1 MFEPPA
7 GVWAAQCPFCGKQV
21 EVPQMRAGSAQPE
34 FRKRVRKGPGWWPVV
49 RSHLPGWTNLA
60 LSAVFLMLLTSAL
73 IQAWLAA
80 HEKRTS
86 DAFERAVE
94 SWNKA
99 IAGGNAAETVKSAD
113 RLLLMLKTDSA
124 RELAAARGLQETDVA
139 TRRKTAARADW
150 ERRFEA
156 AIELSPEASFADLS
170 DLFGLAKS
178 DPDLSSQAP
187 LAAEAWAKRRAEV
200 MRTAMAQVAAALE
213 KGESAS
219 AWKSLKTA
227 ESFLVRTMDQNSA
240 EDPFRA
246 EISQAVERI
255 AGRFGMT
262 FVLSTKATVFV
273 SENAA
278 RERVVPILQ
287 ERMGK
292 MGYLFDDLTDPEFVK
307 RFRQAARFRMEIG
320 VTEKYGKPFEDTPHR
335 TTAIEFDFVLK
346 SAGMNDERRNV
357 VVRTPRIP
365 AKTAI
370 GMSRLQLA
378 KNSDERIERTLQQAA
393 WDSIAGPVSQ
403 TVGSFPAPH

>member
-1 MFEPPA
+1 M
-7 GVWAAQCPFCGKQV
+7 
-21 EVPQMRAGSAQPE
+21 
-34 FRKRVRKGPGWWPVV
+34 

-60 LSAVFLMLLTSAL
+60 LAAVFVMLLTSAL

-80 HEKRTS
+80 HEKRAS
-86 DAFERAVE
+86 DDFARAVE
-94 SWNKA
+94 SWNQA
-99 IAGGNAAETVKSAD
+99 VAGGDFAETVKAAD
-113 RLLLMLKTDSA
+113 RLLLMLKTASA
-124 RELAAARGLQETDVA
+124 RDLAAARGLQETDVS

-156 AIELSPEASFADLS
+156 ATELSPEASFAALA
-170 DLFGLAKS
+170 DLFRLAKS

-187 LAAEAWAKRRAEV
+187 LAVAAWAKRRTEV
-200 MRTAMAQVAAALE
+200 IRAAMAQFAAALE
-213 KGESAS
+213 KGESPA

-227 ESFLVRTMDQNSA
+227 ESFLVRTIDENSA
-240 EDPFRA
+240 DDPFRA
-246 EISQAVERI
+246 EISQAVDRI

-262 FVLSTKATVFV
+262 FVLKTKATVFV

-287 ERMGK
+287 ERMSK
-292 MGYLFDDLTDPEFVK
+292 MGYLFDDLTDPDFAK
-307 RFRQAARFRMEIG
+307 RFRQAARYRMEIG
-320 VTEKYGKPFEDTPHR
+320 VTEKYGKTFEDTPHR

-346 SAGMNDERRNV
+346 SAGANEERRNV

-378 KNSDERIERTLQQAA
+378 KNSDERIERNLQQAA
-393 WDSIAGPVSQ
+393 WDSIAGPISQ
-403 TVGSFPAPH
+403 TVGTFPAPH